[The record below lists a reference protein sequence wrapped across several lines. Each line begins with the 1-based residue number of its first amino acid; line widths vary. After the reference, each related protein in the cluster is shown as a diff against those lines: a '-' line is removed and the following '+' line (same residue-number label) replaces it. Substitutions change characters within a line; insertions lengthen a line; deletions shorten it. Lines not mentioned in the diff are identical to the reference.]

1 MTDLIEE
8 QRFHNCVAI
17 FSDRAAAGRLLAE
30 KLEPYNT
37 PSAIVLAI
45 PSGGVPVG
53 KEIAGH
59 LHCDFDLLIVRK
71 AQIPWNT
78 EAGFGAVNMDGDII
92 INEPLVQ
99 TLRLTKDEIADQ
111 LQITKDTLRKRT
123 KLFRREKGFPDL
135 AGRTVI
141 LVDDGLASG
150 YTMLIAIRYVK
161 KRQPAKIIVA
171 VPTGMSDTVASILQ
185 ESDAVV
191 CLNIRDTYPFAVASA
206 YENWYDLTDAEV
218 LKLMNFNPLT
228 GSKNH

>member
-8 QRFHNCVAI
+8 HKFHNRIAI

-30 KLEPYNT
+30 KLEEFND
-37 PSAIVLAI
+37 PSTIVLAI

-53 KEIAGH
+53 KEIAVH
-59 LHCDFDLLIVRK
+59 LDCDFDLLIVRK

-78 EAGFGAVNMDGDII
+78 EAGFGAVNLDGDVI

-99 TLRLTKDEIADQ
+99 TLKLTKEEIAEQ
-111 LQITKDTLRKRT
+111 LRTTKETLHKRT
-123 KLFRREKGFPDL
+123 RLFREKDSFPDL
-135 AGRTVI
+135 TGRTVI

-161 KRQPAKIIVA
+161 KRDPARIIVA

-191 CLNIRDTYPFAVASA
+191 CLNVRDTYPFAVASA

-218 LKLMNFNPLT
+218 LQLMKFKKPIS
-228 GSKNH
+228 SKSH